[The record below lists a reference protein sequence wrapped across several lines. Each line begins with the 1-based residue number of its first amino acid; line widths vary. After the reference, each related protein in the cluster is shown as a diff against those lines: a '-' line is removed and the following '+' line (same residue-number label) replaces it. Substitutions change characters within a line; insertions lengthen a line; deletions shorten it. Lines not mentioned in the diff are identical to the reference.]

1 METKE
6 QDKKSSMEN
15 IKRMQELIPILDDA
29 AKAYYVDGIEKISN
43 FEYDSLYDE
52 LEELEKKTGIVLSG
66 SPTRKVGYEVM
77 SELPK
82 ERHASPMLSLGKTK
96 SIDEL
101 ESFVGDK
108 KALLSWKMD
117 GLTIVLTY
125 NNGELIKAV
134 TRGNG
139 EVGEIITQNARVF
152 KNIPLSIEYK
162 GELIVRGEAV
172 IKYSDFNKIN
182 ESIPDMQARYK
193 NPRNLCSGS
202 VRALNSEVT
211 AGRNVY
217 FYAFAL
223 VSADI
228 DNHNSRDY
236 EFTWLKQ
243 QGFTVVDY
251 HLVDRMNIDSYV
263 KQMES
268 EVKTNEFP
276 SDGLVL
282 LFDDIEYGNSLG
294 STAKFPRNAIAF
306 KWKDE
311 IATTHLRE
319 IEWSASRTGLIN
331 PIAIF
336 DEVELE
342 GTTVE
347 RSSLHNVSYI
357 KSLKLGI
364 GDEIEVYKANMI
376 IPQIAKNITKSGKF
390 EIPSECPVCGESTRI
405 DDTNGVEVLICP
417 NMKCPAKHIKSF
429 VHFAGRDA
437 MNIDGFSEATAEK
450 FIQERFI
457 KHFHDIYHLDDHRE
471 KIVSMAGFGE
481 KSYNNLIESVENS
494 RTTELY
500 HLIYG
505 LGIAGIGVSN
515 AKALCKIIDDPTDV
529 LNLTEEE
536 LLNIDGFG
544 KVLADSFTGYFAD
557 EDNRNEYIKLVNELN
572 IVKPEKNVSDIL
584 AGKTFVITG
593 SLNTYENRNALK
605 EHIESLGGKVSGS
618 VSGNTSYVINNDI
631 NSLTGKNKKAKELG
645 IPIIS
650 EEDFREMVL

>member
-1 METKE
+1 MGTKE
-6 QDKKSSMEN
+6 EN

-43 FEYDSLYDE
+43 FEYDAMYDE
-52 LEELEKKTGIVLSG
+52 LEALEKETGIVLSG

-96 SIDEL
+96 SVEEL

-108 KALLSWKMD
+108 QALLSWKMD

-139 EVGEIITQNARVF
+139 EIGEIITQNAKVF

-162 GELIVRGEAV
+162 GELVIRGEAV

-182 ESIPDMQARYK
+182 DSIPDMQARYK

-236 EFTWLKQ
+236 EFKWLKE
-243 QGFTVVDY
+243 QGFTTVDY
-251 HLVDRMNIDSYV
+251 HLVDKTNIDKYV

-268 EVKTNEFP
+268 EIKTNEFP

-282 LFDDIEYGNSLG
+282 LFDDIAYGNSLG

-306 KWKDE
+306 KWQDE
-311 IATTHLRE
+311 VASTHLRE

-331 PIAIF
+331 PVAIF

-347 RSSLHNVSYI
+347 RSSLHNISYI
-357 KSLKLGI
+357 KSLELGI

-376 IPQIAKNITKSGKF
+376 IPQIAKNITKSCKF
-390 EIPSECPVCGESTRI
+390 EIPAKCPVCGENTYI
-405 DDTNGVEVLICP
+405 DDTNGVEVLMCP
-417 NMKCPAKHIKSF
+417 NAKCPAKHIKSF
-429 VHFAGRDA
+429 VHFASRDA

-457 KHFHDIYHLDDHRE
+457 KHFHDIYHLDDYR
-471 KIVSMAGFGE
+471 K
-481 KSYNNLIESVENS
+481 YRNNARLW
-494 RTTELY
+494 
-500 HLIYG
+500 
-505 LGIAGIGVSN
+505 
-515 AKALCKIIDDPTDV
+515 
-529 LNLTEEE
+529 
-536 LLNIDGFG
+536 
-544 KVLADSFTGYFAD
+544 
-557 EDNRNEYIKLVNELN
+557 
-572 IVKPEKNVSDIL
+572 
-584 AGKTFVITG
+584 
-593 SLNTYENRNALK
+593 
-605 EHIESLGGKVSGS
+605 
-618 VSGNTSYVINNDI
+618 
-631 NSLTGKNKKAKELG
+631 
-645 IPIIS
+645 
-650 EEDFREMVL
+650 